1 MNYIIKDPSEI
12 GVYVQTR
19 NIKTIA
25 QVKDAIGADVIC
37 NFQLF
42 TRATREANFVLKVD
56 GEVIGWDGANYW
68 GFGWNKGD
76 KTFTLDYAKNM
87 AKYENFAGCIPVVKN
102 GKVIKLQSGI
112 DYPADLGG
120 RRGRTCIGLKADGS
134 IVIYCWADGTSGACT
149 MDEIGQK
156 MLDLGCVNAINFDG
170 GGSTQLI
177 CPDGKVTTPRAIYN
191 FLWFKEKATIP
202 QSPSVTAPFTQ
213 GSLEVCPYPEPTRNI
228 RIGMRGDDVKWVQ
241 WQLKRHG
248 YDLGEYGPNRDGIDG
263 DFGATGKKRL
273 IEFQKKAFPNQP
285 GEWDGVCGA
294 KTREKLEGG

>member
-1 MNYIIKDPSEI
+1 MNYVIKDPAEMGI
-12 GVYVQTR
+12 YVQTR
-19 NIKTIA
+19 NIKPIA
-25 QVKDAIGADVIC
+25 AVKETVGADVIC

-42 TRATREANFVLKVD
+42 TIATREANFVLKAD
-56 GEVIGWDGANYW
+56 GKIIGWDGANYW

-76 KTFTLDYAKNM
+76 KTFSCDYAKNM
-87 AKYENFAGCIPVVKN
+87 AKYENFAGCIPVVRD
-102 GKVIKLQSGI
+102 GKVIKLQSGV
-112 DYPADLGG
+112 DYPTALGG

-191 FLWFKEKATIP
+191 FLWFKENPPAADA
-202 QSPSVTAPFTQ
+202 APPFDK
-213 GSLEVCPYPEPTRNI
+213 GGKDEECPYPEPTRNI
-228 RIGMRGDDVKWVQ
+228 RFGMSGEDVKWVQ

-248 YDLGEYGPNRDGIDG
+248 ADLGNFGPNHDGIDG
-263 DFGATGKKRL
+263 DFGATGKREL
-273 IEFQKKAFPNQP
+273 IAFQKKAFPSTP
-285 GEWDGVCGA
+285 GEWDGVAGA
-294 KTREKLEGG
+294 KTREELKK